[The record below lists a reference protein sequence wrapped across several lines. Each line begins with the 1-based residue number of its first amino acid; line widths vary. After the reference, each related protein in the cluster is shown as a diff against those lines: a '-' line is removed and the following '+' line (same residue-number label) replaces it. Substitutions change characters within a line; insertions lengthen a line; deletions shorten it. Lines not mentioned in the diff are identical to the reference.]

1 MSGYLNDEHRALRAA
16 VRKFVEAEIIPIAAA
31 LDRENEFPLAAYRR
45 MGELGFLAPS
55 VSPQYG
61 GAGADLLSTALV
73 KEEVARGAAGLAM
86 SINVC
91 SLNFCHTLE
100 LYGSEDQKRR
110 YIPEVASGR
119 KLASWMLTEPNAGS
133 DALALKTVARP
144 AGNRYIVSGSK
155 TFITNAPLADY
166 FICIARL
173 PGTTG
178 AQGGVQLL
186 LERGMPGLRVGE
198 KFDKLG
204 MRCSPTAEVF
214 LEEVEVPKE
223 NLIGT
228 EGQGFPE
235 MFKTLDAE
243 RSMGA
248 STSLGIMQAC
258 LEASV
263 KYAAERVQFEKPIAE
278 FQMVQE
284 MIANMAMGLEVAREY
299 CYKVVTMCMQGK
311 RIVKEA
317 AIAKL
322 FASRMAVQAALDAV
336 QIHGGYGYIKEYQVE
351 RFLRDA
357 KLGEIGGGTSQIQAR
372 LIAKEVLRGR

>member
-1 MSGYLNDEHRALRAA
+1 MSLYLNDEHRALRAA
-16 VRKFVEAEIIPIAAA
+16 VRKFVDEELIPIAAEI
-31 LDRENEFPLAAYRR
+31 DKNNEFPIEVYRK
-45 MGELGFLAPS
+45 MGQLGFLGPS
-55 VSPQYG
+55 VSAEYG
-61 GAGADLLSTALV
+61 GAGGDLLCTALV
-73 KEEVARGAAGLAM
+73 KEEVARGAAGLGM

-100 LYGSEDQKRR
+100 MLGTEEQKRT

-133 DALALKTVARP
+133 DALGLKTTARP
-144 AGNRYIVSGSK
+144 DGGKYVVKGSK
-155 TFITNAPLADY
+155 TFITNGPLAEY

-173 PGTTG
+173 PGSKG
-178 AQGGVQLL
+178 PKGGVQLL
-186 LERGMPGLRVGE
+186 MTRDMPGLVVGE

-204 MRCSPTAEVF
+204 MRCSPTSEVF
-214 LEEVEVPKE
+214 LEDVEVPKE

-228 EGQGFPE
+228 EGNGFPE

-248 STSLGIMQAC
+248 STSIGVMQAC

-263 KYAAERVQFEKPIAE
+263 KYAGERVQFEKPIAE

-284 MIANMAMGLEVAREY
+284 MIANMAMNLEVAREY
-299 CYKVVTMCMQGK
+299 CYKVVTRCMQGES
-311 RIVKEA
+311 IMKEA

-322 FASRMAVQAALDAV
+322 FASQSAVKAALDAV
-336 QIHGGYGYIKEYQVE
+336 QIHGGYGYIKEYHVE

-357 KLGEIGGGTSQIQAR
+357 KLGEIGGGTSQIQTR
-372 LIAKEVLRGR
+372 IIAKEALRGR